1 VSESALIA
9 EIHRV
14 GHVLEL
20 RYDGE
25 FAIIVAHTPPQ
36 LQQKLAAFATS
47 GL

>member
-14 GHVLEL
+14 GHMLEL

-25 FAIIVAHTPPQ
+25 FAVIVAHTPPQ
-36 LQQKLAAFATS
+36 LQQKLTRYS
-47 GL
+47 I